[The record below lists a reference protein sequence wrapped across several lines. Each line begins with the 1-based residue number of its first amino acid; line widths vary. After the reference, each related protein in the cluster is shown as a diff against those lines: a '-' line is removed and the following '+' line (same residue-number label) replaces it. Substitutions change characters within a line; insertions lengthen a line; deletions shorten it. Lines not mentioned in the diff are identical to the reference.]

1 MGLQGLQRG
10 VFFVL
15 LVADALF
22 LPCLISQ
29 DAEEAVAQLNG
40 REILFVHARP
50 RLVNE
55 CVEN

>member
-1 MGLQGLQRG
+1 MGLQRG
-10 VFFVL
+10 AFFVP

-22 LPCLISQ
+22 LPCLILQ